1 MATFLGNTADKNL
14 SNLSSLGNAR
24 LQCSYGIN
32 NGTACQ
38 NLGAQDFT
46 VVGTLTYNFSLGEYS
61 GFSGSDYCILRKDFD
76 VSNGKT
82 WEMYWEVTTGTDIS
96 TQQYFLG
103 TLGLSSYNDPV
114 IIGLYQSKF
123 YIYLCSSSSVVLG
136 SITGTSTAE
145 TGTRYKVELE
155 FTGTAYNLYVNGN
168 LEGTL
173 TSSTSI
179 WTSNLIIGAQSSS
192 SGTINYPWLGSV
204 NLNKS
209 YININGRR
217 WWTSGVYYGNNSTLH
232 TCVGVTGNPTNNNGV
247 FSEFSTTDYLTVH
260 KISFINAHDS
270 GSLFDVT
277 NGETW
282 EMDFEVT
289 TGSNVSTSQ
298 YFIGT
303 STIISSIDPVVI
315 GLYQS
320 KFSFFLG
327 FSQYVNNPSYGVT
340 TVTANTTY
348 TVKLEYT
355 GTEYNLYVNGN
366 LESTLNST
374 KSIYRG
380 TLAIGVQAGSSTLV
394 SPWLGSV
401 NLNNSYIKVD
411 DELWWDGSLY
421 SKLICDPCTITSSK
435 GVTLADNN
443 TIYYDASER
452 NGTYYVLKR
461 VTDGSIA
468 LVSNFVASPTE
479 PTGTKSYW
487 LDTSTVPYTQKRW
500 SSASNEWLD
509 DNVSNS
515 YVCIG
520 SCTISSGLVSALT
533 NFAFNINSEGEWVY
547 RSGTITS
554 SVAYPTSNPNVY
566 DLSNFLP
573 NDSCNYEVLLSTTV
587 STTTTAGSYTGVKL
601 TSSIITDS
609 VILAY
614 AHTRN
619 TVQNRSTNS
628 IVFPIGIDRKLT
640 VPATSSWTGNYNLII
655 RGYRRLGLN
664 T

>member
-24 LQCSYGIN
+24 LQYSYGIN
-32 NGTACQ
+32 NGTTCQ
-38 NLGAQDFT
+38 NLGSHDFDG
-46 VVGTLTYNFSLGEYS
+46 VGTLTYNFSLGEYS
-61 GFSGSDYCILRKDFD
+61 GFSGSNYCILREDFD

-103 TLGLSSYNDPV
+103 TSHISTSSDPV

-123 YIYLCSSSSVVLG
+123 YVMLCSNSSTTLG
-136 SITGTSTAE
+136 TIQAASTVEA
-145 TGTRYKVELE
+145 GTRYKVTLE
-155 FTGTAYNLYVNGN
+155 FTGTVYNLYVDRN
-168 LEGTL
+168 LVGTL

-179 WTSNLIIGAQSSS
+179 WTSNLIIGAQSGS
-192 SGTINYPWLGSV
+192 SGTINCPWLGSV

-217 WWTSGVYYGNNSTLH
+217 WWTSGVYYHNNSTLH
-232 TCVGVTGNPTNNNGV
+232 TCVGVTGNPANNNGV
-247 FSEFSTTDYLTVH
+247 FSGFSTTDYLTAH
-260 KISFINAHDS
+260 KISFINEHDS
-270 GSLFDVT
+270 DSLFDVT

-282 EMDFEVT
+282 EMNFEVT

-320 KFSFFLG
+320 KFSFWLG

-348 TVKLEYT
+348 TVKLEFT

-401 NLNNSYIKVD
+401 NLNNSYIKVN
-411 DELWWDGSLY
+411 DELWWNGSLY
-421 SKLICDPCTITSSK
+421 SKLICDPCTITSNK
-435 GVTLADNN
+435 GVTLVDNN
-443 TIYYDASER
+443 TTYYDASER

-487 LDTSTVPYTQKRW
+487 LDTSSVPYTQKRW
-500 SSASNEWLD
+500 RSASNEWLD

-520 SCTISSGLVSALT
+520 SCTVSSGLVSALT
-533 NFAFNINSEGEWVY
+533 NFSFNINSEGEWVY
-547 RSGTITS
+547 RYGIITS
-554 SVAYPTSNPNVY
+554 SVTYPTSNPNVY

-573 NDSCNYEVLLSTTV
+573 DDSCNYEVLLSATV

-619 TVQNRSTNS
+619 TVQNYSTNS
-628 IVFPIGIDRKLT
+628 IIFPIGIDRKLT
-640 VPATSSWTGNYNLII
+640 VPATSSWTGNYNLSI

>member
-1 MATFLGNTADKNL
+1 MATYLGKSANKSLTNL
-14 SNLSSLGNAR
+14 SELGNAR
-24 LQCSYGIN
+24 LQYSYGIN

-38 NLGAQDFT
+38 NLGSHDFD
-46 VVGTLTYNFSLGEYS
+46 VVGTLTYQYSLGEYS
-61 GFSGSDYCILRKDFD
+61 GFSGSDYCILREDFD

-96 TQQYFLG
+96 TSQYFLG
-103 TLGLSSYNDPV
+103 TSGLTNSYDPV

-123 YIYLCSSSSVVLG
+123 YVTLCSSSSTILG
-136 SITGTSTAE
+136 TIQVASTVEA
-145 TGTRYKVELE
+145 GTRYKVTLE
-155 FTGTAYNLYVNGN
+155 FTGTAYNLYVDGN
-168 LEGTL
+168 LVGTL

-179 WTSNLIIGAQSSS
+179 WTSNLIIGAQSGS
-192 SGTINYPWLGSV
+192 SGTINGPWLGSV
-204 NLNKS
+204 NLNES

-217 WWTSGVYYGNNSTLH
+217 WWTSGKYYDNNMTLH
-232 TCVGVTGNPTNNNGV
+232 TCVSVVGNPTNNNGV
-247 FSEFSTTDYLTVH
+247 FSGFSTTDYLTAH
-260 KISFINAHDS
+260 KISFINTRDS

-282 EMDFEVT
+282 EMNFEVI

-303 STIISSIDPVVI
+303 STIISSTDPVII

-348 TVKLEYT
+348 TIKLEFT

-366 LESTLNST
+366 LESTLTST

-380 TLAIGVQAGSSTLV
+380 NLVIGAQAGSSALD

-435 GVTLADNN
+435 GVTLVDEN

-468 LVSNFVASPTE
+468 LISNFVASPTE

-500 SSASNEWLD
+500 TSSSSEWLD
-509 DNVSNS
+509 DNTSNS

-520 SCTISSGLVSALT
+520 KCTVKNGIPSSTSNFSFNIDTVGEWRYRTTNLTGLVD
-533 NFAFNINSEGEWVY
+533 
-547 RSGTITS
+547 
-554 SVAYPTSNPNVY
+554 YPTSTDTVFDMSDVFPDDGCV
-566 DLSNFLP
+566 
-573 NDSCNYEVLLSTTV
+573 YEVLLTSQCRTPASAGYLGVLIFSDILPSYMYITYAQTRNSASNYSCNSIIIPVGIERTV
-587 STTTTAGSYTGVKL
+587 TIKAVSSYTG
-601 TSSIITDS
+601 T
-609 VILAY
+609 
-614 AHTRN
+614 
-619 TVQNRSTNS
+619 
-628 IVFPIGIDRKLT
+628 
-640 VPATSSWTGNYNLII
+640 YNLAV
-655 RGYRRLGLN
+655 RGYRRLGFP

>member
-1 MATFLGNTADKNL
+1 MATYLGKSANKSLTNL
-14 SNLSSLGNAR
+14 SELGNAR
-24 LQCSYGIN
+24 LQYSYGIN
-32 NGTACQ
+32 NGTTCQ
-38 NLGAQDFT
+38 NLGSHGFDT
-46 VVGTLTYNFSLGEYS
+46 VGTLTSQYSLGEYS
-61 GFSGSDYCILRKDFD
+61 GFSGSDYCILREDFD
-76 VSNGKT
+76 VSNGET
-82 WEMYWEVTTGTDIS
+82 WEMYWEITTGTDIS
-96 TQQYFLG
+96 TQQYFIG
-103 TLGLSSYNDPV
+103 TSGLTNSYDPV
-114 IIGLYQSKF
+114 VIGLYQSKF
-123 YIYLCSSSSVVLG
+123 YAILCSGSSTSLG
-136 SITGTSTAE
+136 TIQTTFTPE
-145 TGTRYKVELE
+145 TGTRYKVILE
-155 FTGTAYNLYVNGN
+155 FTGTAYNLYVDEN

-179 WTSNLIIGAQSSS
+179 WTSNLIIGAQSGS
-192 SGTINYPWLGSV
+192 SGTINAPWLGSV
-204 NLNKS
+204 NLNRS

-217 WWTSGVYYGNNSTLH
+217 WWTSGLYYPNNSTLH
-232 TCVGVTGNPTNNNGV
+232 TCVGVTGSPTNNNGV
-247 FSEFSTTDYLTVH
+247 ISGFSTTDYLTAH
-260 KISFINAHDS
+260 KISFINEHDNS
-270 GSLFDVT
+270 SLFDVT

-282 EMDFEVT
+282 EMNFEVT

-320 KFSFFLG
+320 KFGFWLG
-327 FSQYVNNPSYGVT
+327 FSQYSNNSSYGVT

-348 TVKLEYT
+348 TIKLEFT

-380 TLAIGVQAGSSTLV
+380 TLAIGAQAGSSALN

-421 SKLICDPCTITSSK
+421 SQLTCDPCTITTSK
-435 GVTLADNN
+435 GVTLVDNN

-468 LVSNFVASPTE
+468 LISNFVASPTE

-500 SSASNEWLD
+500 SSSSGWLD
-509 DNVSNS
+509 DAVSNS

-520 SCTISSGLVSALT
+520 KCTVKNGIPSGTSNFSFNVGTVGEWIYRTTNLTGLVD
-533 NFAFNINSEGEWVY
+533 
-547 RSGTITS
+547 
-554 SVAYPTSNPNVY
+554 YPTSTDTVFDMSDVFPDDGCV
-566 DLSNFLP
+566 
-573 NDSCNYEVLLSTTV
+573 YEVLLTSQCRTPA
-587 STTTTAGSYTGVKL
+587 SAGYLGVQIFSDILPSYMY
-601 TSSIITDS
+601 IN
-609 VILAY
+609 Y

-619 TVQNRSTNS
+619 TASNYSCNS
-628 IVFPIGIDRKLT
+628 ITIPVGIERTIT
-640 VPATSSWTGNYNLII
+640 VKAVSSYTGTYNLQV
-655 RGYRRLGLN
+655 RGYRRLGFP